1 MAEGRRNREKTVT
14 GCPASFLRDI
24 LCVVDTRK
32 VLVVEDERNIRELVC
47 LHLGLEGYDC
57 TPLADGREAMALAAS
72 SDTLTFESFA
82 AALRVKYREATTAV

>member
-14 GCPASFLRDI
+14 GCPASFLHAI
-24 LCVVDTRK
+24 LSVVDTRK

-57 TPLADGREAMALAAS
+57 TPLADGREAMAPDNAG
-72 SDTLTFESFA
+72 
-82 AALRVKYREATTAV
+82 